1 MALCGDSA
9 MTLCCTAAV
18 GDVSEAGCEAWLPR
32 SALRSGRRGEGVQG
46 EGVEG
51 GGEGMEGGREE
62 VRGGSGEAEGGEG
75 QAGRG

>member
-1 MALCGDSA
+1 

-32 SALRSGRRGEGVQG
+32 SALHPGGSWERVQG

-51 GGEGMEGGREE
+51 GGEGMEGRREE
-62 VRGGSGEAEGGEG
+62 IRGGRSEAEGGEG
-75 QAGRG
+75 RAGRG